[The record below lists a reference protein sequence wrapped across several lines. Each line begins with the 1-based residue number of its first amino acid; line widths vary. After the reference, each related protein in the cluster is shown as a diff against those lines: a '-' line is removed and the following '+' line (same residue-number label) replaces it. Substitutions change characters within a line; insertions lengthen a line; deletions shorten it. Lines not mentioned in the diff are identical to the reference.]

1 MTSVGLGGEGEL
13 GQYHQNTYAVQ
24 RITSSKTVSKVHQPF
39 HFGSTYLNEKDLR
52 TF

>member
-24 RITSSKTVSKVHQPF
+24 RITSSKTKVHQPF
-39 HFGSTYLNEKDLR
+39 HFGTYLNEKDLR

>member
-39 HFGSTYLNEKDLR
+39 HSSTHLNEKELR